1 LTQLFTPG
9 QHIHIVG
16 IGGSG
21 MSAVARILLERGF
34 KVSGSDRTLSP
45 ITEALQRSGATIYQG
60 HDATH
65 IEGADIVLISS
76 AIQNN
81 PEIIAAN
88 EYDIPVY
95 KRREF
100 MAALTEGKEV
110 IAIAGTAGKTTTTA
124 LITHILRFCDRDP
137 SYIVGG
143 TMGNTG
149 TNAGN
154 GNGKWFVIEADEYD
168 NMFHGLKPDIAVITN
183 LDYDHP
189 DFFKTET
196 DMIDS
201 FRHFAS
207 LVPPTGALLF
217 CADNAGSK
225 RLYHE
230 VHHTSGSGHTYGLSE
245 DAHYRAENIRVTKNG
260 KTVFDIVWSAWTD
273 EEGNPQKYYP
283 LGTIHSPL
291 SGNHNVQNVLAAVA
305 VTSRFVNV
313 PFDEVARAVE
323 TFKGTGR
330 RFEIVGEKDGVIVI
344 DDYAHHPSKIRATLQ
359 AARSRYPN
367 HTLWAVWQPHTYSR
381 TQTLMDDFATSFDD
395 ADHVIV
401 TEIYAAREAPIMGV
415 TGETIAAKIKHKNV
429 NFSTS
434 LDATVTLL
442 VEKVQKPAIIVV
454 MSAGDASRIARDY
467 LAEIK

>member
-1 LTQLFTPG
+1 MTQLFIPG

-21 MSAVARILLERGF
+21 MSAVARILLERGY

-45 ITEALQRSGATIYQG
+45 ITEALSKTGATIYQG
-60 HDATH
+60 HDAAN
-65 IEGADIVLISS
+65 IDGADVVLVSS

-81 PEIIAAN
+81 PEIIVAQEN
-88 EYDIPVY
+88 NIPIY

-100 MAALTEGKEV
+100 MAALTQGKEV
-110 IAIAGTAGKTTTTA
+110 IAVAGTAGKTTTTA
-124 LITHILRFCDRDP
+124 LITHILRMCDRDP

-143 TMGNTG
+143 TMANTG

-168 NMFHGLKPDIAVITN
+168 NMFHGLQPDIAVITN

-189 DFFKTET
+189 DFFKTEAE
-196 DMIDS
+196 MLDS

-207 LVPPTGALLF
+207 LVSPTGALLL
-217 CADNAGSK
+217 CADNTGSK

-230 VHHTSGSGHTYGLSE
+230 YHHHTGGGHTYGLSE
-245 DAHYRAENIRVTKNG
+245 DAHYRAENVRVTQNG

-273 EEGNPQKYYP
+273 ERGKPEKYYP

-291 SGNHNVQNVLAAVA
+291 SGIHNVQNVLAAVV
-305 VTSRFVNV
+305 VTSRFANV

-330 RFEIVGEKDGVIVI
+330 RFEIVGEKDGIIVI

-359 AARSRYPN
+359 GTRSRYPDC
-367 HTLWAVWQPHTYSR
+367 TIWAVWQPHTYSR
-381 TQTLMDDFATSFDD
+381 TQTLMEDFATAFDD
-395 ADHVIV
+395 ADHIVV

-415 TGETIAAKIKHKNV
+415 NGEAVAAKIKHKNV
-429 NFSTS
+429 NFSAS
-434 LDATVTLL
+434 LSETVALL
-442 VEKVQKPAIIVV
+442 VEKVRKPAIIVV